1 LHRIRLLWAHYMLKT
16 IKIILHYKL
25 CTWNTILQAKQT
37 DKQRVPQRDKDER
50 KREERERAQR
60 EWNISKREGEIL
72 KREEKNHTNKNN
84 TTILKF
90 FLVKKKVIKK

>member
-1 LHRIRLLWAHYMLKT
+1 MGTLYVKNYKNYFT
-16 IKIILHYKL
+16 HYKL

-37 DKQRVPQRDKDER
+37 DKQREPQRDKDER

-72 KREEKNHTNKNN
+72 KREEKKSY
-84 TTILKF
+84 K
-90 FLVKKKVIKK
+90 